1 MSLNNQIE
9 QIITNPLYD
18 GVIISKEKLDLSWD
32 YLSYQNFSHYKCV
45 EDFIKNKSDKNSI
58 IIINADNCTQIDF
71 VKSNWLFNKIR
82 GKSKVIL
89 YNASSKTLDN
99 SDFYEYIKWMRLIKF

>member
-1 MSLNNQIE
+1 MSLNNHIE

-18 GVIISKEKLDLSWD
+18 GGIISKEKLDLSWN

-58 IIINADNCTQIDF
+58 VIINADNCTQIDS

-82 GKSKVIL
+82 GKSKVL
-89 YNASSKTLDN
+89 FYNVSSKTLDN
-99 SDFYEYIKWMRLIKF
+99 SDFYEHIKWMRLIKL